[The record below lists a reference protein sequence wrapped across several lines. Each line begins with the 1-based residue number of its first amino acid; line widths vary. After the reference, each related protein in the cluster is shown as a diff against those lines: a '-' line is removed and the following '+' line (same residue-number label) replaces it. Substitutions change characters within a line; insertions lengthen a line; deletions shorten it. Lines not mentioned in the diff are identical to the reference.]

1 MDRETLIALRER
13 VIGAKESDRELDADI
28 WHMLTPGVT
37 RKATKVV
44 SSKGLW
50 PDYVIDETRDES
62 HRLIIVPEYTAS
74 IDAALALVE
83 RVLPGRHKDLYIDDT
98 GGARFCLG
106 RMTSSFV
113 QDRATSPCIAILAA
127 LLSALIAKETARG

>member
-13 VIGAKESDRELDADI
+13 VVAATGPDRELDIQISRALGVEAD
-28 WHMLTPGVT
+28 WHGELDSLGYNHIRGFCALGMQPL
-37 RKATKVV
+37 
-44 SSKGLW
+44 
-50 PDYVIDETRDES
+50 
-62 HRLIIVPEYTAS
+62 TAS